1 MPKAKAALDMVYAAK
16 GAEDLA
22 KSYDQWAETY
32 DTEMMQTGYR
42 HPSIGVGL
50 MARHLP
56 VDRGAV
62 LDAGAGTGLTG
73 ELLKI
78 LGFTPLVALDLS
90 PAMLAR
96 ASEKGIYAELQQ
108 ARLGGPLPFSDGQ
121 FAGVIST
128 GVFTTGHVG
137 FEAVEELLRILRPG
151 GRLVLTVKDS
161 VWEGGFAEGAAGL
174 CRAGRLRVLEETPP
188 YVSMPGVPGTA
199 PGRGCVWERV

>member
-1 MPKAKAALDMVYAAK
+1 MVTAKGALDKVYGAK

-32 DTEMMQTGYR
+32 DAEMMQTGYR
-42 HPSIGVGL
+42 HPAIGVGL

-56 VDRGAV
+56 VGQGPV

-73 ELLKI
+73 DLLKI
-78 LGFTPLVALDLS
+78 LGFAPLVALDLS
-90 PAMLAR
+90 SAMLAR
-96 ASEKGIYAELQQ
+96 AGDKGIYAELHQ
-108 ARLGGPLPFSDGQ
+108 ARLGGPLPFADGQ
-121 FAGVIST
+121 FSGVIST

-137 FEAVEELLRILRPG
+137 FEAVDELLRILRPG

-161 VWEGGFAEGAAGL
+161 VWESGFAEGADGM
-174 CRAGRLRVLEETPP
+174 CRAGRLRLLEETQP
-188 YVSMPGVPGTA
+188 YVSMPGVPDTG

>member
-1 MPKAKAALDMVYAAK
+1 MAKAKAALDMVYSAK

-22 KSYDQWAETY
+22 RSYDQWAETY
-32 DTEMMQTGYR
+32 DAEMMQTGYR
-42 HPSIGVGL
+42 HPAIGVGL

-56 VDRGAV
+56 AAQGPV

-78 LGFTPLVALDLS
+78 LGFGPLVALDLS
-90 PAMLAR
+90 PQMLAR
-96 ASEKGIYAELQQ
+96 AAEKGIYAELHE
-108 ARLGGPLPFSDGQ
+108 ARLGDALPFADGR

-161 VWEGGFAEGAAGL
+161 VWEDGFATGAAGL
-174 CRAGRLRVLEETPP
+174 CRAGRLRLLEETPP
-188 YVSMPGVPGTA
+188 YVSMPGVPDTG